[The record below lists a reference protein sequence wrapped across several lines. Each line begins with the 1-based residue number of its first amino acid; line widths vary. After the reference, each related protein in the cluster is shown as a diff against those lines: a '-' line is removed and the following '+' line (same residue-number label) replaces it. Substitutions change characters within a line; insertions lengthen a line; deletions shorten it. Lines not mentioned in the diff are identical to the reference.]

1 MLDFTSM
8 QDRAAI
14 GDGRGA
20 GALDCEPGVV
30 RLFGIADI
38 GTQGQLS
45 GWGEPED
52 GHVWNDGQE
61 ATLLIAVPAPPPRL
75 LLLLGGEPYVSRL
88 RPAQEVTLFGNG
100 LRIGFWR
107 LSQRAG
113 TTLSAPLEP
122 EWWLRRGARAVMRL
136 GLHLPNSA
144 RPLDIADGPDGRE
157 LGLLLPHHLP
167 APARRRPRS
176 GGMRPG

>member
-1 MLDFTSM
+1 MLDFSSM
-8 QDRAAI
+8 QDRTAAI
-14 GDGRGA
+14 GRRGGA
-20 GALDCEPGVV
+20 ALDCEPAVV

-45 GWGEPED
+45 GWGQPED

-107 LSQRAG
+107 LTQRAPV
-113 TTLSAPLEP
+113 TLSAPLEP

-157 LGLLLPHHLP
+157 LGFCLRTICLRPLADDPDLP
-167 APARRRPRS
+167 
-176 GGMRPG
+176 G